1 MLLAATAIEAGLVQ
15 GGRTVRISISRSIAV
30 AVLLSLSALAS
41 GARAEDEAW
50 PDIHKSVF
58 EARAISEN
66 DGTVS
71 LYVPEQAED
80 AAIVPVA
87 VHIPPSIANDATTLT
102 LIVDRNP
109 APVAATFRFGEGF
122 RARPEI
128 GERKLMTRIR
138 VDSFSHVRAILETAD
153 GKLHMA
159 TSFVRGAGGCS
170 APASKDADEA
180 LANLGK
186 MQVKTIANSVMDKDW
201 REAVVMIRH
210 PNFTGMQMDP
220 ISRGYTPA
228 RFVNDL
234 AITRGADVVLRMEGG
249 ISISE
254 DPNIR
259 FNYDAGDNEVL
270 EVRAADTNGA
280 VFTARSDP
288 SGS

>member
-1 MLLAATAIEAGLVQ
+1 MS
-15 GGRTVRISISRSIAV
+15 RTGSV
-30 AVLLSLSALAS
+30 
-41 GARAEDEAW
+41 RAEGEAW

-58 EARAISEN
+58 DGRAIAED
-66 DGTVS
+66 DGAVA
-71 LYVPEQAED
+71 LYAPEQAED

-87 VHIPPSIANDATTLT
+87 VHIPASVANEARSLT
-102 LIVDRNP
+102 LIIDRNP

-128 GERKLMTRIR
+128 GERKIMTRVR

-159 TSFVRGAGGCS
+159 TKFVRGAGGCS
-170 APASKDADEA
+170 APASKDADAA
-180 LANLGK
+180 LASLGK
-186 MQVKTIANSVMDKDW
+186 MQVKTIANSSMGEHW

-220 ISRGYTPA
+220 VSRGYTPA

-234 AITRGADVVLRMEGG
+234 AVSRGAAAVLRMEGG

-254 DPNIR
+254 NPNLR
-259 FNYDAGDNEVL
+259 FNYDAGSDDAL
-270 EVRAADTNGA
+270 EVRAADTDGT
-280 VFTARSDP
+280 VFTGRSRP

>member
-1 MLLAATAIEAGLVQ
+1 M
-15 GGRTVRISISRSIAV
+15 RN
-30 AVLLSLSALAS
+30 VLFSLFTLSAGALSVSLLPAPY
-41 GARAEDEAW
+41 ARAEDDPW
-50 PDIHKSVF
+50 PDIRAGVF
-58 EARAISEN
+58 QSRDIAEN
-66 DGTVS
+66 DDALA
-71 LYVPEQAED
+71 LYAPEQAED
-80 AAIVPVA
+80 AAIVPIA
-87 VHIPPSIANDATTLT
+87 VHIPAGIANSAKSLT

-109 APVAATFRFGEGF
+109 APIAATFRFGEGF

-128 GERKLMTRIR
+128 GERKLATRIR

-159 TSFVRGAGGCS
+159 TRFVRGAGGCS
-170 APASKDADEA
+170 APASKDAEEA

-186 MQVKTIANSVMDKDW
+186 MQVKSIANTVMGPNW

-228 RFVNDL
+228 RFINELSVQ
-234 AITRGADVVLRMEGG
+234 RGADMVLSMEGG

-254 DPNIR
+254 DPNVR
-259 FNYDAGDNEVL
+259 FNYDARADDAL
-270 EVRAADTNGA
+270 EVRASDTDGA
-280 VFTARSDP
+280 VFTAKSQP